1 MLIFN
6 SIKHK
11 GEIIFMFVLF
21 IIIILIIAAL
31 ISIFGSKSANKK
43 EKEKTFFNQKFDE
56 AIKNNNIQIAKFIDL
71 NFSDSKAKFIVDEQ
85 NKKCCYINV
94 SKEATTT
101 KLFDFKDVY
110 KVELIK
116 DSKVKLVES
125 QFSIFDTYNKKEYV
139 KKFGLRIS
147 FNDLSFTHLDILFLN
162 SLTGQTLFG
171 LNHVVESTN
180 SWIQIMNIVIER
192 GKEERAC

>member
-1 MLIFN
+1 MFMVFL
-6 SIKHK
+6 
-11 GEIIFMFVLF
+11 IIF
-21 IIIILIIAAL
+21 IIAIIILIWAIKTQNKA
-31 ISIFGSKSANKK
+31 KNVANKSK
-43 EKEKTFFNQKFDE
+43 DSIDE
-56 AIKNNNIQIAKFIDL
+56 FIQTNNINVTKYVDIPDGTKGRAR
-71 NFSDSKAKFIVDEQ
+71 FIVDEL
-85 NKKCCYINV
+85 NKKVWYIKDNID
-94 SKEATTT
+94 SENFIKS
-101 KLFDFKDVY
+101 FDFKDVY

-171 LNHVVESTN
+171 LNNVVEATN

>member
-1 MLIFN
+1 MFILIV
-6 SIKHK
+6 
-11 GEIIFMFVLF
+11 FVL
-21 IIIILIIAAL
+21 IVLIIAAL
-31 ISIFGSKSANKK
+31 VSIFGSKSANKK
-43 EKEKTFFNQKFDE
+43 ESEREFYELKFGE
-56 AIKNNNIQIAKFIDL
+56 VIKDNNIQVTKFIDF
-71 NFSDSKAKFIVDEQ
+71 NFPKSKAKFIVDEQ
-85 NKKCCYINV
+85 NKKCCYVNV
-94 SKEATTT
+94 SKEGTTA
-101 KLFDFKDVY
+101 KFFNFKDVY

>member
-1 MLIFN
+1 MLIL
-6 SIKHK
+6 IL
-11 GEIIFMFVLF
+11 IIFV
-21 IIIILIIAAL
+21 IIVLIIAAL
-31 ISIFGSKSANKK
+31 ISVLGSKSADKK
-43 EKEKTFFNQKFDE
+43 ESEKEKLNEIIKENNLQITKFV
-56 AIKNNNIQIAKFIDL
+56 DL
-71 NFSDSKAKFIVDEQ
+71 NFPNSKAKFIVDEQ
-85 NKKCCYINV
+85 NRKCCYINIT
-94 SKEATTT
+94 KEGIIT
-101 KLFDFKDVY
+101 KFFDFKDIY

-125 QFSIFDTYNKKEYV
+125 KFSIFDTYNKKEYI

-171 LNHVVESTN
+171 LNNVVDSTN
-180 SWIQIMNIVIER
+180 QWIQIMNIVIER

>member
-1 MLIFN
+1 MIFLI
-6 SIKHK
+6 IWV
-11 GEIIFMFVLF
+11 ILV
-21 IIIILIIAAL
+21 IILIFAI
-31 ISIFGSKSANKK
+31 ISRNKEKNIANKSINSIN
-43 EKEKTFFNQKFDE
+43 EF
-56 AIKNNNIQIAKFIDL
+56 IKNNNINVTRYVDIPDGVKG
-71 NFSDSKAKFIVDEQ
+71 SAKFIVDEQ
-85 NKKCCYINV
+85 NKKVWYIKDNV
-94 SKEATTT
+94 DSENFIKS
-101 KLFDFKDVY
+101 LDFKDVY

-171 LNHVVESTN
+171 LNNVVNSTN